1 MTAYNFKAEF
11 APAVSAGE
19 KRQTIR
25 ALRKGGRHALPGEA
39 LQLFTGMRT
48 RECRK
53 LLDPDPTCIAVDP
66 IDMIVVDD
74 DVQVLVKDE
83 PLSPLEL
90 DRLARADGFDD
101 VRKFLLFFKER
112 GLPFTGVLIK
122 WRLEEGH

>member
-1 MTAYNFKAEF
+1 MTAYNFRGEF
-11 APAVSAGE
+11 APAVSSGE

-48 RECRK
+48 LRCRK
-53 LLDPDPTCIAVDP
+53 LLDPDPTCISVDP

-90 DRLARADGFDD
+90 ERLARADGFDD
-101 VRKFLLFFKER
+101 VRKFLLFFKEQ

-122 WRLEEGH
+122 WRLEEE